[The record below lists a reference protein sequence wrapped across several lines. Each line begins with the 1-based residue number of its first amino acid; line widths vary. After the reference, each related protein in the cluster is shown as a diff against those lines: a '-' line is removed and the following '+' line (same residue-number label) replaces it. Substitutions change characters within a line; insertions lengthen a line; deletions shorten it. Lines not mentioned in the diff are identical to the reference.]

1 MSARSPYGPAYPA
14 LLALSAFFALGA
26 ILTLAPIPVAP
37 WPNMLGFK
45 SLCSA
50 APASTL
56 ACALLAAITCMIR
69 ARFVKR
75 APMPLFFSMT
85 IVLLLASGLAWSTA
99 AWAGEKAKYTDGTSA
114 ATLGAGAAARP

>member
-1 MSARSPYGPAYPA
+1 MSARDPYGPAYPA
-14 LLALSAFFALGA
+14 LLALSALFALGA
-26 ILTLAPIPVAP
+26 ISTLVPIPVAA

-45 SLCSA
+45 SLCSF

-56 ACALLAAITCMIR
+56 ACALLAAGTCMIR

-85 IVLLLASGLAWSTA
+85 FVILLAAGLAWSTF
-99 AWAGEKAKYTDGTSA
+99 AWAGEKAKYIDGTSA
-114 ATLGAGAAARP
+114 ATLEP